1 MRHFLISSFSVFLI
15 FSLGCGNHQEEQSSQ
30 DSTPVIS
37 AEATSPEPAI
47 KDPEPED
54 RKPIPLKEVIPDENG
69 LDFKMNL
76 PEGYDFQ
83 NPEPGKKM
91 IYAQEGAF
99 QLVIEEAPMDLE
111 GMKAFWMSSPEGYT
125 FKKWVLDGQS
135 GLIVELEKDGKLY
148 YHVDYLY
155 QGNVPYRISSPLGQ
169 TFSQWQATQMFH
181 SCRMI
186 EVLNRK
192 S

>member
-1 MRHFLISSFSVFLI
+1 MRHFLIISFSFFQI
-15 FSLGCGNHQEEQSSQ
+15 FVLGCGNQQEGQSSV
-30 DSTPVIS
+30 DSTPAISSENIS
-37 AEATSPEPAI
+37 AEPAL

-54 RKPIPLKEVIPDENG
+54 RKPIPLKEVIPDEIG

-76 PEGYDFQ
+76 PEGYDIQ
-83 NPEPGKKM
+83 VPEADKKL

-99 QLVIEEAPMDLE
+99 QLVVEEAPLDME
-111 GMKAFWMSSPEGYT
+111 GMKAFWMSSPEEYS

-155 QGNVPYRISSPLGQ
+155 QGNIPYRISSPLGQ

-181 SCRMI
+181 ACRMI